1 MSYSCFFQVGKGA
14 IVVAIQLSGVWAM
27 QKRNEIQLVV
37 VTGMSG
43 AGKTVAAQCFED
55 LGYFCV
61 DNLPPILLTK
71 FVELLGQSNGKP
83 QKVAFVIDLRGRAF
97 FSTLLDSLKQ
107 LEEQYGIG
115 CRIVFLEADD
125 QTLVQ
130 RYKETRR
137 RHPMAMN
144 GTPLDGIRQERLLL
158 QELRSQAD
166 NVIDT
171 SGLRPLQL
179 KEQIQALQV
188 EKKNESFVT
197 FLSFGF
203 KHGIPIDADLVFDV
217 RFLPNPHYIDELRP
231 QTGCEKIVADYVMKW
246 DETKI
251 FLNKVTDLLRFLLPQ
266 YKKEGKSQLVVAI
279 GCTGGKHRSVAI
291 AEYLYHTLKDQES
304 CQVKHRDMEKGG

>member
-1 MSYSCFFQVGKGA
+1 
-14 IVVAIQLSGVWAM
+14 M
-27 QKRNEIQLVV
+27 QKHNDVQLVV

-61 DNLPPILLTK
+61 DNLPPILISK
-71 FVELLGQSNGKP
+71 FAELLGQSNGKL
-83 QKVAFVIDLRGRAF
+83 QRVALIIDLRGRAF

-107 LEEQYGIG
+107 LEEQYGI
-115 CRIVFLEADD
+115 RHQILFLEADD
-125 QTLVQ
+125 DTLVR

-137 RHPMAMN
+137 RHPLAIN
-144 GTPLDGIRQERLLL
+144 GTPLDGIRQERMLL
-158 QELRSQAD
+158 QELREKAN

-171 SGLRPLQL
+171 SKLRPLEL
-179 KEQIQALQV
+179 KQQIQTLQNV
-188 EKKNESFVT
+188 SKTDAFVT
-197 FLSFGF
+197 FMSFGF

-231 QTGCEKIVADYVMKW
+231 QTGREKIVSDYVMKW
-246 DETKI
+246 EETKL
-251 FLNKVTDLLRFLLPQ
+251 FLEKIIDLLTFLIPQ
-266 YKKEGKSQLVVAI
+266 YKKEGKSQLVVTI

-291 AEYLYHTLKDQES
+291 AEHLYHTLKDQER

>member
-1 MSYSCFFQVGKGA
+1 
-14 IVVAIQLSGVWAM
+14 M
-27 QKRNEIQLVV
+27 QKHNEVQLVV

-61 DNLPPILLTK
+61 DNLPPILISK
-71 FVELLGQSNGKP
+71 FAELLGQSNGKL
-83 QKVAFVIDLRGRAF
+83 QRVALIIDLRGRAF

-107 LEEQYGIG
+107 LEEQYGIQH
-115 CRIVFLEADD
+115 RILFLEADD
-125 QTLVQ
+125 DTLVR

-137 RHPMAMN
+137 KHPLAID
-144 GTPLDGIRQERLLL
+144 GTPLDGIRQERMLL
-158 QELRSQAD
+158 QELREKAD

-171 SGLRPLQL
+171 SRLRPLEL
-179 KEQIQALQV
+179 KEQIQALQNV
-188 EKKNESFVT
+188 SKTDAFVT

-231 QTGCEKIVADYVMKW
+231 QTGREKIVSDYVMKW
-246 DETKI
+246 EETKL
-251 FLNKVTDLLRFLLPQ
+251 FLEKIIDLLTFLIPR

-291 AEYLYHTLKDQES
+291 AEHLYHTLKDQER

>member
-1 MSYSCFFQVGKGA
+1 
-14 IVVAIQLSGVWAM
+14 M
-27 QKRNEIQLVV
+27 QEHNEVELIV

-61 DNLPPILLTK
+61 DNLPPILITK
-71 FVELLGQSNGKP
+71 FAELLGQSNGKL
-83 QKVAFVIDLRGRAF
+83 QKVALIIDLRGRAF

-107 LEEQYGIG
+107 LEEQFGIRH
-115 CRIVFLEADD
+115 RILFLEADD
-125 QTLVQ
+125 NTLVR

-137 RHPMAMN
+137 RHPLAKD

-158 QELRSQAD
+158 QELRERAD
-166 NVIDT
+166 DVLDT
-171 SGLRPLQL
+171 SSLRPLEL
-179 KEQIQALQV
+179 KQKIQSLQT
-188 EKKNESFVT
+188 KTDSKIDAFVT
-197 FLSFGF
+197 FISFGF

-231 QTGCEKIVADYVMKW
+231 QTGREKIVSDYVMKW
-246 DETKI
+246 NETKL
-251 FLNKVTDLLRFLLPQ
+251 FLEKLKDLLTFLIPQ

-291 AEYLYHTLKDQES
+291 AEHLYHTLKDQER